1 MRSTLNIPDELVEQ
15 VQKESGSK
23 TKTEAIT
30 TAMQEYLRLQKR
42 KRLISL
48 LGKKSLA
55 FDWEKQEEEEL
66 EAENKRSNIIEK

>member
-42 KRLISL
+42 KKLIAL
-48 LGKKSLA
+48 LDKKSFA

-66 EAENKRSNIIEK
+66 KAEKKRQQILGK